1 MTRRTRAVIHVEA
14 LQHNLA
20 QARQAA
26 PDSRVMAV
34 IKADGYGHGLLRVAA
49 ALRHADAFAVTC
61 LEEAIP
67 LREAGYAHPIL
78 LLAGPFEPVELEACR
93 RYRLDIVVHAPWQVA
108 LLESAPAGRALTVWL
123 KIDSGMHRLGLMPE
137 QVPEMHRRLTR
148 CAAVN
153 PHIRLL
159 THMACA
165 DDREDPRSTPDQMQR
180 FMAVAEGLGGEHS
193 LANSAAVLGWPQTHA
208 DWVRPG
214 VMLYGVDPFCDQRAE
229 RPTLRPAMT
238 LCSPLIAI
246 RHVAAGERIGYGGTW
261 TCSEDTTVG
270 VVAIGYGDGYPR
282 HAPSG
287 TPVLVAGQASQL
299 LGRVSMD
306 LICIDL
312 TGLEQQV
319 QIGDDVVLWGRGLP
333 VEQIA
338 ARCGTIAYELLC
350 GVSPR
355 VHRELETGHGPGTQ

>member
-1 MTRRTRAVIHVEA
+1 MTRRTRAVIHPEA
-14 LQHNLA
+14 LRHNLA

-26 PDSRVMAV
+26 PQSRVMAV

-49 ALRHADAFAVTC
+49 ALRRADAFAVTC

-78 LLAGPFEPVELEACR
+78 LLAGPFEPSELEACR
-93 RYRLDIVVHAPWQVA
+93 RYRLDIVVHAPWQVE
-108 LLESAPAGRALTVWL
+108 LLEAASAGRALSVWL

-137 QVPEMHRRLTR
+137 QVPELHRRLTR

-153 PHIRLL
+153 THIRLI

-165 DDREDPRSTPDQMQR
+165 DDRDDLRSTPGQVQR
-180 FMAVAEGLGGEHS
+180 FAEAGAGLDGERS
-193 LANSAAVLGWPQTHA
+193 LANSASVLGWPETHA

-214 VMLYGVDPFCDQRAE
+214 VMLYGVDPFCDEVAE
-229 RPTLRPAMT
+229 RPALQPAMT
-238 LCSPLIAI
+238 LCSPLIAV
-246 RHVAAGERIGYGGTW
+246 RHLAAGERIGYGGTW
-261 TCSEDTTVG
+261 ACPEDMPVG

-287 TPVLVAGQASQL
+287 TPLLVNGHRSRL

-312 TGLEQQV
+312 RGLEQQV
-319 QIGDDVVLWGRGLP
+319 QVGDDVVLWGRGLP

-338 ARCGTIAYELLC
+338 ALSGTIGYELLC

-355 VHRELETGHGPGTQ
+355 VYREVEDGHGQGPE

>member
-49 ALRHADAFAVTC
+49 ALRQADAFAVTC

-78 LLAGPFEPVELEACR
+78 LLAGPFEPAELEACR

-108 LLESAPAGRALTVWL
+108 LLESAPAGRALSVWL
-123 KIDSGMHRLGLMPE
+123 KIDSGMHRLGLQPE
-137 QVPEMHRRLTR
+137 QVPEMHQRLSR

-153 PHIRLL
+153 PHVRLL

-165 DDREDPRSTPDQMQR
+165 DDRQDAHSTPRQVQQ
-180 FMAVAEGLGGEHS
+180 FLAATEGFGGERS
-193 LANSAAVLGWPQTHA
+193 LANSASVLGWPQTHA
-208 DWVRPG
+208 DWIRPG
-214 VMLYGVDPFCDQRAE
+214 VMLYGVDPFCDQGGE
-229 RPTLRPAMT
+229 RPDLRPAMT
-238 LCSPLIAI
+238 LVSPLIAI

-261 TCSEDTTVG
+261 TCPEAMPVG

-287 TPVLVAGQASQL
+287 TPVLLAGQRSCL

-312 TGLEQQV
+312 RGLEQQAR
-319 QIGDDVVLWGRGLP
+319 IGDEVVLWGRGLP

-338 ARCGTIAYELLC
+338 ARCGTIGYELLC

-355 VHRELETGHGPGTQ
+355 VYREMESEHGAPAE